1 MREARLSEEGG
12 EVRVKFGAES
22 IDSCV
27 ASRVTAGSGGGG
39 GGGGGGELGGED
51 GRKGF
56 PKGGKLCIDVGDQ

>member
-1 MREARLSEEGG
+1 MREARLSGGGG

-27 ASRVTAGSGGGG
+27 ASGVTAGWGGRGGGAF
-39 GGGGGGELGGED
+39 GGED

-56 PKGGKLCIDVGDQ
+56 PKGGETLH